1 MEAPVTPLH
10 GPVPRTAPRS
20 SFRRWFTS
28 IAPAPEP
35 DREPRVTLT
44 PRLAFVLVV
53 LWAAAVGALIPALAR
68 PPDWP
73 GALLA
78 GVLVTALSVWSVPAA
93 ARGQGRWSAG
103 VFFELAFSFTV
114 GPLAIVVMTVGHAAG
129 DHLRRRPGAV
139 RTAFNSANHA
149 LFNLAAWA
157 TFMVVG
163 GQHPPMAR
171 ALGAGVAGGLVALC
185 VGTGLLGMVLGIATN
200 DFRLRALLRAMRQLL
215 PWNIAFGFAAGGVS
229 SLYEVGGLLGLLVLL
244 VPVGMVQMSLV
255 ATARRMHAEAE
266 KDAAHAR
273 ERERLLRREAQA
285 LRRAGEASE
294 VERKRIAADLHDSVI
309 QDMSGLLFRSSAMLG
324 RLSDGDASVWSQEG
338 VEGYLTYTHDLAAE
352 AVRELRTLMVE
363 LAPPLLDQEGLASA
377 LRQLLSR
384 LDREH
389 ISWSLECSEEHL
401 DQRHQ
406 RLVYRVVQEAL
417 RNVIQHA
424 QCHTVWVTVRID
436 GDRLLASIRDDG
448 RGFSAAE
455 RAERRKK
462 GHAGLGLLVQTA
474 RDGGGELSITS
485 HPGRGTR
492 VELSVPMLPAPLM
505 DEAAADKQTGIPADG
520 AIGVGDELSG
530 DLGADGHRAEQPVAP
545 AATGRG
551 ARTGKPP
558 ERASVTSSRVP

>member
-1 MEAPVTPLH
+1 VAL
-10 GPVPRTAPRS
+10 
-20 SFRRWFTS
+20 RRWVTG
-28 IAPAPEP
+28 IVAMPEASP
-35 DREPRVTLT
+35 LPPVAMTW
-44 PRLAFVLVV
+44 RLAWFLA
-53 LWAAAVGALIPALAR
+53 LIWAVAVAGLIPALGQK
-68 PPDWP
+68 PNWP
-73 GALLA
+73 GALFAGALVAMLA
-78 GVLVTALSVWSVPAA
+78 VWSVPLA
-93 ARGQGRWSAG
+93 ARIQGRWSAS
-103 VFFELAFSFTV
+103 VFVALAFAFTV
-114 GPLAIVVMTVGHAAG
+114 GPLAIVTMSVGYVCVFHV
-129 DHLRRRPGAV
+129 RRRTGLV
-139 RTAFNSANHA
+139 RSAFNLANHI
-149 LFNLAAWA
+149 LRNLAAWA
-157 TFMVVG
+157 AYSG
-163 GQHPPMAR
+163 LAGPEPSMAR
-171 ALGAGVAGGLVALC
+171 AIGAGVAGGVVELA
-185 VGTGLLGMVLGIATN
+185 VGTGLLGVVLGIATQ
-200 DFRLRALLRAMRQLL
+200 DFRPRELIRAVRQLL
-215 PWNIAFGFAAGGVS
+215 YWNVAFGFAAGGVAV
-229 SLYEVGGLLGLLVLL
+229 LYRIGGSLGLLVLL
-244 VPVGMVQMSLV
+244 VPVVMLQMSLV

-285 LRRAGEASE
+285 LRRAGDASE

-324 RLSDGDASVWSQEG
+324 RLSDGDASVWTREG

-389 ISWSLECSEEHL
+389 IAWSLECSEERL

-424 QCHTVWVTVRID
+424 QCHTVWVTVRVD

-474 RDGGGELSITS
+474 RDGGGEVSITS

-492 VELSVPMLPAPLM
+492 VELSAPMLPAPLM
-505 DEAAADKQTGIPADG
+505 DEAAPDKQTGIPADG
-520 AIGVGDELSG
+520 AIVVGDELSG
-530 DLGADGHRAEQPVAP
+530 DLGAHGPRAEQPAAP
-545 AATGRG
+545 AAIGR
-551 ARTGKPP
+551 AVRSRKPP
-558 ERASVTSSRVP
+558 EHASVTSSRVP

>member
-1 MEAPVTPLH
+1 M
-10 GPVPRTAPRS
+10 
-20 SFRRWFTS
+20 
-28 IAPAPEP
+28 
-35 DREPRVTLT
+35 
-44 PRLAFVLVV
+44 
-53 LWAAAVGALIPALAR
+53 
-68 PPDWP
+68 
-73 GALLA
+73 
-78 GVLVTALSVWSVPAA
+78 
-93 ARGQGRWSAG
+93 
-103 VFFELAFSFTV
+103 
-114 GPLAIVVMTVGHAAG
+114 
-129 DHLRRRPGAV
+129 
-139 RTAFNSANHA
+139 
-149 LFNLAAWA
+149 
-157 TFMVVG
+157 
-163 GQHPPMAR
+163 
-171 ALGAGVAGGLVALC
+171 
-185 VGTGLLGMVLGIATN
+185 
-200 DFRLRALLRAMRQLL
+200 
-215 PWNIAFGFAAGGVS
+215 
-229 SLYEVGGLLGLLVLL
+229 
-244 VPVGMVQMSLV
+244 
-255 ATARRMHAEAE
+255 
-266 KDAAHAR
+266 
-273 ERERLLRREAQA
+273 
-285 LRRAGEASE
+285 
-294 VERKRIAADLHDSVI
+294 
-309 QDMSGLLFRSSAMLG
+309 LFRS
-324 RLSDGDASVWSQEG
+324 
-338 VEGYLTYTHDLAAE
+338 
-352 AVRELRTLMVE
+352 
-363 LAPPLLDQEGLASA
+363 DQEGLASA